1 MKNIDYI
8 INELLIYEKKWHYK
22 DFKKFYKN
30 EQDFKQTHKK
40 IIKCNPRGLY
50 TYVVDEFNEIIN
62 FSDLSDS
69 NNIIILHETTDLLIK
84 IGIFLQE
91 QKITII

>member
-62 FSDLSDS
+62 FSNLSDS

>member
-40 IIKCNPRGLY
+40 ILKCNPRGLY

-62 FSDLSDS
+62 FGDLKSS
-69 NNIIILHETTDLLIK
+69 NNIKALHETTELLIK
-84 IGIFLQE
+84 IGAFLQDRNI
-91 QKITII
+91 QVI